1 MTTPFPANL
10 AIRLVRKTHRR
21 FVYYM
26 FVMYIRSILRE
37 FCRPKFLLL
46 LSMYLL
52 SNFSAALN
60 CTTKR
65 GFKLCEIPFDLPP
78 HPADYGD
85 PVDRN
90 ISRPRKK
97 EMPRDNVTL
106 RQSETQFLPTFI
118 GEVSNSQ
125 KQAIQYCMAL
135 ASETWDSSIPV
146 TVRVNF
152 SDMGNNLLL
161 GSAQPSRSWI
171 VNEFICPVALAEA
184 VVAEDL
190 NVNLPDQSS
199 FDILMTLNT
208 RAKWYDGTDAKTPRG
223 HFDLVTVC
231 LHEIHHGL
239 FMTGGNIGIR
249 RNPVDQSYHAVF
261 FRENVGGRFDAFMA
275 NQDDCQI
282 SAYSDSPQHLGTVL
296 TGNNLWFSSEG
307 ERIGRLH
314 APTPFISGSSLYHLS
329 ESTYGFSGDDNDLM
343 TPAIGSNYGQ
353 HNVGT
358 IISQIQALMLDID
371 AKPGAKQC
379 ATVNAPVIDNT
390 PIIQPN
396 PNPNGEGGENVF
408 TCGDEGFRIA
418 LGSQCINGWIIVG
431 AGVGGFVLILVAAI
445 SVSSVVSTRHSKS
458 PRGEGR
464 RREWRTAEGY
474 ISETDG
480 NAGGL
485 V

>member
-1 MTTPFPANL
+1 M
-10 AIRLVRKTHRR
+10 
-21 FVYYM
+21 
-26 FVMYIRSILRE
+26 S
-37 FCRPKFLLL
+37 L
-46 LSMYLL
+46 LSY
-52 SNFSAALN
+52 FSSALN

-78 HPADYGD
+78 HPVDYGE

-90 ISRPRKK
+90 ISRPRKRT
-97 EMPRDNVTL
+97 PLQDNVTL
-106 RQSETQFLPTFI
+106 RQSSTQFLPTFI
-118 GEVSNSQ
+118 GEASSSQ
-125 KQAIQYCMAL
+125 KGAVHYCMAL

-190 NVNLPDQSS
+190 NVDLPDQSS

-208 RAKWYDGTDAKTPRG
+208 RAKWYEGTDARTPRG

-249 RNPVDQSYHAVF
+249 RSPVDQSYSAVF

-275 NQDDCQI
+275 NQDNCQI
-282 SAYSDSPQHLGTVL
+282 SAYGDSPQHLGTVL

-314 APTPFISGSSLYHLS
+314 SPTPFISGSSLYHLS
-329 ESTYGFSGDDNDLM
+329 ESAYGFSGDDNDLM

-358 IISQIQALMLDID
+358 IISQIQTLILDID
-371 AKPGAKQC
+371 GTPGAKQC

-396 PNPNGEGGENVF
+396 PNPKDEGGENLF
-408 TCGDEGFRIA
+408 TCGEEGFMLAI
-418 LGSQCINGWIIVG
+418 GSHCINGWIIVG
-431 AGVGGFVLILVAAI
+431 AGVGGFAAI
-445 SVSSVVSTRHSKS
+445 VVMAIVVSTVLSTKPSRS

-464 RREWRTAEGY
+464 RRERRSGEGY

-480 NAGGL
+480 NGGGL